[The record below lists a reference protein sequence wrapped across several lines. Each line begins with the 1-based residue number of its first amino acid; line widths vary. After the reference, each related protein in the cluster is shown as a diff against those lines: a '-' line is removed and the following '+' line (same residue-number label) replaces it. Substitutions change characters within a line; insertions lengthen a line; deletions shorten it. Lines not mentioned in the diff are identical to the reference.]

1 MKKLMIVA
9 AATAMAGA
17 AFAACD
23 KPVTPAVNCA
33 EVYDVVFNLKTTK
46 CLCDEIVTKTTSQ
59 GGCNRPISSTETV
72 CKSWRAVTTKK
83 VYGVIWSCMCSCY
96 EDLDG
101 NTLDGS
107 TLQLPQTLWDGEDDT
122 LETSTQFFWMPSEK
136 YRLDSLMT
144 FNFLGRI
151 GAANGKVEAY
161 GTFGDGIK
169 FAGFGTFG
177 QIRVKKITGAAA
189 GCWGAPYNCV
199 GTWDE
204 TEGKWIYDMDC
215 PAYKTC
221 DPKIGN
227 EVDDYSTTAAYGT
240 FSVKFNATKSAKLAN
255 GTFYN
260 NVIPAK
266 WDKLGEPVN
275 HSYKSSAGLY

>member
-23 KPVTPAVNCA
+23 KPTVKAVNCA

-59 GGCNRPISSTETV
+59 GACNKDVTTKTEV
-72 CKSWRAVTTKK
+72 CKSWRVVTTKK
-83 VYGVIWSCMCSCY
+83 VYGVIWSCACSCY
-96 EDLDG
+96 EDYTD
-101 NTLDGS
+101 S
-107 TLQLPQTLWDGEDDT
+107 TLMATPAAWDFLDIDQTAGN
-122 LETSTQFFWMPSEK
+122 QFFWMPSEK
-136 YRLDSLMT
+136 YYLDSLMT

-161 GTFGDGIK
+161 GTFGSGIN

-189 GCWGAPYNCV
+189 GCWGAPYNCAS
-199 GTWDE
+199 WDADQE
-204 TEGKWIYDMDC
+204 AYTDDC
-215 PAYKTC
+215 PAYTTC
-221 DPKIGN
+221 DATIP
-227 EVDDYSTTAAYGT
+227 VADYTTTAAYGT

-255 GTFYN
+255 GQFFN

-266 WDKLGEPVN
+266 WEKLTLPVRN
-275 HSYKSSAGLY
+275 SYVDATNVQ